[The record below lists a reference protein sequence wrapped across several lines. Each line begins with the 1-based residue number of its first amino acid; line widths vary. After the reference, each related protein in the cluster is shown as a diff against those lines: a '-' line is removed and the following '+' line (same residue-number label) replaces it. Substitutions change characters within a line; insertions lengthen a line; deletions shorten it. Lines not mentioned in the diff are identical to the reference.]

1 MSRSMLYSTK
11 PLNHLNILYITN
23 HSRSKSLAVFVDQS
37 VTAKLF
43 HYNNLYNRLWL
54 YNTTVNREYFLVWF
68 NLHTAIHF
76 HLEGFVIGASLSE
89 THHRRSTVKSVFLL
103 ASLLASSLI
112 WMIAVYI
119 STNLNTLMVH

>member
-43 HYNNLYNRLWL
+43 QYNNLYNRLWL

-89 THHRRSTVKSVFLL
+89 THHRKSTVKSVFLL

-119 STNLNTLMVH
+119 STNLTH

>member
-37 VTAKLF
+37 VTAKLSTIITCTIGF
-43 HYNNLYNRLWL
+43 GYTTLPFNL
-54 YNTTVNREYFLVWF
+54 EYFLVWF

-76 HLEGFVIGASLSE
+76 HLEGFVIGASLTE